1 MPKFKMPY
9 FSNSLGKLA
18 LIYHDQPVFAG
29 LVQVV
34 PFFSQDY
41 PSGPF
46 QCILHDQVMAEYA
59 QLKLELNWRLS
70 K

>member
-29 LVQVV
+29 LVQVAGMLSL
-34 PFFSQDY
+34 FSHKITLPY
-41 PSGPF
+41 LGPSNAF
-46 QCILHDQVMAEYA
+46 YMIFDCD
-59 QLKLELNWRLS
+59 
-70 K
+70 

>member
-29 LVQVV
+29 LVQVAGMLSL
-34 PFFSQDY
+34 FFHKITLLG
-41 PSGPF
+41 PSNAF
-46 QCILHDQVMAEYA
+46 YMI
-59 QLKLELNWRLS
+59 K
-70 K
+70 